1 MGQPGNPLFNDKDA
15 HPGKVTQFSADNQPV
30 TNGRPVGS
38 KSRSTIARK
47 VLDMLIKIPDEKYE
61 DLLLSFPGI
70 EQTITVEEYITMQQ
84 TVIATK
90 ETNAY
95 KAIMD
100 SAYGAPKQELEHSGE
115 MTNKTMSIEIVPP
128 KPLDE

>member
-1 MGQPGNPLFNDKDA
+1 MPSGENSIA
-15 HPGKVTQFSADNQPV
+15 TRFSSENQPV
-30 TNGRPVGS
+30 TQGRTPGS
-38 KSRSTIARK
+38 KNRATVARK
-47 VLDMLIKIPDEKYE
+47 VLEMLIRIPDEKYTE
-61 DLLLSFPGI
+61 LLKSFPDL
-70 EQTITVEEYITMQQ
+70 EQSITVEDYITMQQ
-84 TVIATK
+84 TVLATK

-115 MTNKTMSIEIVPP
+115 MTNKTVAIEIVPP